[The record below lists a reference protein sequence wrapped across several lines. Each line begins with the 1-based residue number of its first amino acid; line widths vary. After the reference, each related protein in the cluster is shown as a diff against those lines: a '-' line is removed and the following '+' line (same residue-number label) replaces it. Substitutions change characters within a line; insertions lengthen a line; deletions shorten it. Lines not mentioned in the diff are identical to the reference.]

1 MPAGGRLERIYVIV
15 APVCRPTN
23 LGFPFPITI
32 TKQNHIVGKIWI
44 PATILNIAFVK
55 PALRVLY
62 DNVIFLFW
70 TIYLSMILNG
80 DRGPPR

>member
-1 MPAGGRLERIYVIV
+1 MVSSCLSSHP
-15 APVCRPTN
+15 N
-23 LGFPFPITI
+23 LGSFFMI
-32 TKQNHIVGKIWI
+32 GKLWI

>member
-1 MPAGGRLERIYVIV
+1 M
-15 APVCRPTN
+15 N
-23 LGFPFPITI
+23 LPCARVFDL
-32 TKQNHIVGKIWI
+32 VGKLWI
-44 PATILNIAFVK
+44 PATIINIAFVK

-80 DRGPPR
+80 DRAPQ